1 MFDTREYE
9 WADVSVMLGGVL
21 LTKIQGVSY
30 TASQEKEVIYG
41 KGNEPI
47 SVQKGNKSYS
57 GSLTLLQSELD
68 SLTLAGGDDGVLGLQ
83 VDILVV
89 YGNPQKGD
97 VLRKYYL
104 RGVQFTSEP
113 RDIKSG
119 DKNMAA
125 QSLDF
130 IFLKKLSE
138 KI

>member
-97 VLRKYYL
+97 VLRKDYL